1 MESCRVC
8 FFSVFL
14 ILFNIIFIRLHLFLG
29 KFKKMFILKY
39 KSHRKLSFKILN
51 HSRKKFVISQI
62 YSSLTSFGLAKCFL
76 LWTGSSLLCLSF
88 LYLFYYL
95 LVCKKDTKNT
105 KDTKDTKEDTKNCV
119 LITPKTWCIPSASL
133 IVIFKHLLK
142 KSKRF

>member
-1 MESCRVC
+1 MFFFCRSY
-8 FFSVFL
+8 FIQHYFYKITSVSWEV
-14 ILFNIIFIRLHLFLG
+14 
-29 KFKKMFILKY
+29 FKKMFILKY

-51 HSRKKFVISQI
+51 HSRKKFVSQI

-76 LWTGSSLLCLSF
+76 LWIGSSLLCFSLS
-88 LYLFYYL
+88 YLFYYL
-95 LVCKKDTKNT
+95 LVCLSP
-105 KDTKDTKEDTKNCV
+105 TKNCV